1 MQQSSLG
8 RHLIVDFYDC
18 TFESLDDI
26 DCMIETFKEAVEKAG
41 MTLLNLSHHRF
52 QPQGVTVLALLS
64 ESHLSIHTFP
74 EIGAATLDCYTC
86 GDGDP
91 QAAIDVLKNVIKPG
105 RHSVRELIR
114 GEEL

>member
-18 TFESLDDI
+18 TFESLDDL
-26 DCMIETFKEAVEKAG
+26 DVMIKSFKDAVEKAG
-41 MTLLNLSHHRF
+41 MTLLELSHHKF

-91 QAAIDVLKNVIKPG
+91 HAAINVLKDVIKPG
-105 RHSVRELIR
+105 RNSIRELIR
-114 GEEL
+114 GDEL